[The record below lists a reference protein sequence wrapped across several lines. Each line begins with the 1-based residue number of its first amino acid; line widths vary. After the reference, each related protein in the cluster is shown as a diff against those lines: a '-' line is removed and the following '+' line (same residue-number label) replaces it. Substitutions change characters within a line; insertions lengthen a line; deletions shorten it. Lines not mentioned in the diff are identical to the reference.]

1 MTPWIPRPIVLCLPI
16 ITVGGNE
23 RPPQPPRHSLFT
35 NETCL
40 GRPYHIQGSHLR
52 RIVGG
57 RTSLGA
63 PSLRHFPPRRRDCII
78 VLPHR
83 PSLPSPPFPP
93 SDQAI
98 LSRSPYCPPPPAR
111 SNAAPRP
118 EPSIASRCVK
128 SRPSRPTPHPIA
140 SCIRGPSLDPS
151 TRIRIRRGGSLAR
164 LLCVSSVDI
173 YIYICFSTPTMMN
186 DKGENERIFFVL
198 GCREPMNIAE
208 RERPRRRTFV
218 PFSRRASRNASASSS
233 GSQCIARRPD
243 PTGPDPTRPDPT
255 THTPSLTHRA
265 GRIPPRPF
273 PKTR

>member
-1 MTPWIPRPIVLCLPI
+1 MTPWIPRPIVLRLPI
-16 ITVGGNE
+16 ITVGETND
-23 RPPQPPRHSLFT
+23 PPNLPGIRFLPTRRASV
-35 NETCL
+35 
-40 GRPYHIQGSHLR
+40 GHIIYKDRISELTV

-63 PSLRHFPPRRRDCII
+63 PSLRHFPPRRRDRII

-93 SDQAI
+93 SDRAI

-140 SCIRGPSLDPS
+140 SCTRGPSLDPS
-151 TRIRIRRGGSLAR
+151 TRIRIRRGDSLAR

-218 PFSRRASRNASASSS
+218 PFSGRASRNASASSS
-233 GSQCIARRPD
+233 GSQCIARR
-243 PTGPDPTRPDPT
+243 PDPTRPDPT